1 MLTYGTVSL
10 ILPYA
15 SKPACKVLPTQIF
28 ITADNLQ
35 LRANDSLVVAG
46 LGILTIYLEYACI
59 HNLGIIRCIQI
70 KRAGINTNGSLS
82 IMSPIQTRL
91 SNHGI
96 TADKNM

>member
-1 MLTYGTVSL
+1 MLPYGTISL
-10 ILPYA
+10 ILPCA
-15 SKPACKVLPTQIF
+15 SKPACRVLPTQIF

-35 LRANDSLVVAG
+35 LRADDSLVVAL
-46 LGILTIYLEYACI
+46 LGILTIYLEYAWI

-70 KRAGINTNGSLS
+70 KRAGINTNGILT

-91 SNHGI
+91 SNRGM